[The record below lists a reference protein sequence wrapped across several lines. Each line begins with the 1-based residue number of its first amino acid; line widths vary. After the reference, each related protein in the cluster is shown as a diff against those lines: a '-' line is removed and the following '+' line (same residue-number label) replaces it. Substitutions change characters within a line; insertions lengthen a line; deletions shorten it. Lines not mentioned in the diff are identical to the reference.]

1 VIEKLESG
9 SVVFDLRRI
18 NVRPLVEQA
27 VEAIGDL
34 AQGNGVRLRIEVKTA
49 AVADVRADPDR
60 VSQVITNLLS
70 NAVKFS
76 PPDDEV
82 IVTIEQAT
90 DFVRIS
96 VIDHGSGIPADFK
109 SSIFEKFSQADATDT
124 RQRGGTGLG
133 LSIVKR
139 IVGRLAGKVG
149 FADAP
154 VVGTIFFV
162 ELPSWGVKLTWTAI
176 RPPTF
181 CRNRTPP
188 L

>member
-1 VIEKLESG
+1 M
-9 SVVFDLRRI
+9 
-18 NVRPLVEQA
+18 
-27 VEAIGDL
+27 
-34 AQGNGVRLRIEVKTA
+34 RIEVKTA

-96 VIDHGSGIPADFK
+96 VIDHGSGIPAEFK

-124 RQRGGTGLG
+124 RQRGGTGL
-133 LSIVKR
+133 SIVKQ

-162 ELPSWGVKLTWTAI
+162 ELPSWGGKADMDRDQATNILSESDASLINLEDAARDCLTLSPSGKVDEAVS
-176 RPPTF
+176 
-181 CRNRTPP
+181 
-188 L
+188 